1 MEPVAGAEQIQGG
14 VGDGKLL
21 IRGRNERQTC
31 VPLEDDGAG
40 AQVDRERGCPRRV
53 DVRHGERLRQ
63 PRRQRRVGGARRRS
77 DREQHRDD
85 REAWAEEA
93 PKIGPA
99 AHVRLVSAADNR
111 SAVDDRLPGVMAEI
125 RSLLDLPA
133 GAEPPPRADVEDTLT
148 SGYAYA
154 LVLERDRLRLEREL
168 RALVRSSDRAD
179 QRKLAALSGRL
190 DAADQELAGVRALL
204 STLRTQAR
212 S

>member
-1 MEPVAGAEQIQGG
+1 M
-14 VGDGKLL
+14 
-21 IRGRNERQTC
+21 T
-31 VPLEDDGAG
+31 
-40 AQVDRERGCPRRV
+40 
-53 DVRHGERLRQ
+53 
-63 PRRQRRVGGARRRS
+63 
-77 DREQHRDD
+77 
-85 REAWAEEA
+85 
-93 PKIGPA
+93 
-99 AHVRLVSAADNR
+99 
-111 SAVDDRLPGVMAEI
+111 EI

>member
-1 MEPVAGAEQIQGG
+1 
-14 VGDGKLL
+14 
-21 IRGRNERQTC
+21 
-31 VPLEDDGAG
+31 
-40 AQVDRERGCPRRV
+40 
-53 DVRHGERLRQ
+53 
-63 PRRQRRVGGARRRS
+63 
-77 DREQHRDD
+77 
-85 REAWAEEA
+85 
-93 PKIGPA
+93 
-99 AHVRLVSAADNR
+99 
-111 SAVDDRLPGVMAEI
+111 MAEI

-190 DAADQELAGVRALL
+190 DAADQELAGVGALL

>member
-1 MEPVAGAEQIQGG
+1 
-14 VGDGKLL
+14 
-21 IRGRNERQTC
+21 
-31 VPLEDDGAG
+31 
-40 AQVDRERGCPRRV
+40 
-53 DVRHGERLRQ
+53 
-63 PRRQRRVGGARRRS
+63 
-77 DREQHRDD
+77 
-85 REAWAEEA
+85 
-93 PKIGPA
+93 
-99 AHVRLVSAADNR
+99 
-111 SAVDDRLPGVMAEI
+111 MAEI

-179 QRKLAALSGRL
+179 RRKLAALSGRL